1 MKFLIFFLFTA
12 FISLAYSQVV
22 DVNKQLLWEI
32 SGNGLKEKSYLFGTL
47 HSNDKRI
54 FDLSDSVYYAIDRSN
69 LIILE
74 ADIFELFKVNS
85 DRVAQGLN
93 EYVDK
98 EGDIPNTFET
108 VSGVDIK
115 KLSNLIGSGYGY
127 GYYYAREKAN
137 GDLFMTSIM
146 TEKDLE
152 KFVGVLNNVQIKYPN
167 KGAKA
172 LYIKVDTKSEI
183 LGDINYIIEVRN
195 TSGLVLPLSLKMKSS
210 K

>member
-1 MKFLIFFLFTA
+1 
-12 FISLAYSQVV
+12 
-22 DVNKQLLWEI
+22 
-32 SGNGLKEKSYLFGTL
+32 
-47 HSNDKRI
+47 
-54 FDLSDSVYYAIDRSN
+54 
-69 LIILE
+69 
-74 ADIFELFKVNS
+74 
-85 DRVAQGLN
+85 
-93 EYVDK
+93 
-98 EGDIPNTFET
+98 
-108 VSGVDIK
+108 
-115 KLSNLIGSGYGY
+115 
-127 GYYYAREKAN
+127 
-137 GDLFMTSIM
+137 MTSIM